1 MYAMGRPTRIFGKRK
16 KDGTRPLD
24 PTYKAYLRDLVRM
37 TPCERKEWRLLG
49 VHLTRAKEAN
59 LMGVYELYGDIEG
72 LASM

>member
-1 MYAMGRPTRIFGKRK
+1 MGRPSRIFGKKK

-49 VHLTRAKEAN
+49 VHLTRAKEAR
-59 LMGVYELYGDIEG
+59 LVGVYDLYSDIEM
-72 LASM
+72 LAAMK